1 MRRCTTRAVPAGRAL
16 LRAGGPSATPRPRAS
31 YYGRGI
37 TSSSP
42 LVGLP
47 PPLFKR
53 SPLLLAPPDLA
64 PAVPPRRRGRRL
76 ASRRLASPLRHHA
89 RE

>member
-16 LRAGGPSATPRPRAS
+16 LRAGGPSVTPRPRAS

-37 TSSSP
+37 TLSSP

-47 PPLFKR
+47 PPYLSARPSF
-53 SPLLLAPPDLA
+53 
-64 PAVPPRRRGRRL
+64 
-76 ASRRLASPLRHHA
+76 SRRPTSLPPFHRAAVAAAWKAVASPHL
-89 RE
+89 